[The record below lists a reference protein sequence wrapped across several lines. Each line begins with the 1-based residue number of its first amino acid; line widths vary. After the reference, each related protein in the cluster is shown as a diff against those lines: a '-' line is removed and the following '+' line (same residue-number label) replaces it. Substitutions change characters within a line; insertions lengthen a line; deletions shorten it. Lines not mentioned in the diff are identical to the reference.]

1 MGVEVKEQLV
11 EIILYS
17 LLPPYNPRSH
27 TQVTGFGG
35 QLLYLLSSS
44 LSIMISLVNLI

>member
-1 MGVEVKEQLV
+1 MLFLVFMGVEVKEQLV
-11 EIILYS
+11 GIILYF

-35 QLLYLLSSS
+35 QLLYLLSH
-44 LSIMISLVNLI
+44 LPCP